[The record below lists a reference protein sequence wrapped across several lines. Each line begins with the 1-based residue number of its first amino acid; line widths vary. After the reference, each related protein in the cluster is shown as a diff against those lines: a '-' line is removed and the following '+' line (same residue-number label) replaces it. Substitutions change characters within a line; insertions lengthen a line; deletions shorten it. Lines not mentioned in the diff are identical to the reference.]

1 MTELERAL
9 VALGDE
15 LEFPSTPD
23 VWPRVRERL
32 QRLRWFR
39 PALAAVALGVLALGV
54 AFAVPPAR
62 SAILRFFHLGAATVE
77 RVDTLPPAKHRSL
90 VSGLGAPVSHA
101 TLRLPRGVTAVSYY
115 ERPGLDAA
123 LVRYRG
129 KRLLIAKVDGD
140 QMGFFKKFVSPTTRI
155 EEVPIGEFGLFITGA
170 EHVLMWQFRYGEVRQ
185 ARTRLAGDVLV
196 WLSDDVTYRIEG
208 DLDKSRM
215 LELAEQ
221 ITR

>member
-9 VALGDE
+9 VALGEE

-32 QRLRWFR
+32 QRPRWFR

-54 AFAVPPAR
+54 AFAVPDAR

-77 RVDTLPPAKHRSL
+77 RVDTLPPAQQRPL
-90 VSGLGAPVSHA
+90 VSGFGAPVSHA
-101 TLRLPRGVTAVSYY
+101 TLRLPRGVTALRYY

-123 LVRYRG
+123 LVRYHG
-129 KRLLIAKVDGD
+129 KRLLIAEVEGD
-140 QMGFFKKFVSPTTRI
+140 QMSFFKKVVGPTTRI
-155 EEVPIGEFGLFITGA
+155 EEVPVGQFGLFITGA
-170 EHVLMWQFRYGEVRQ
+170 EHVVMWQFRYGEVRE

-196 WLSDDVTYRIEG
+196 WFSNDVTYRIEG
-208 DLDKSRM
+208 DLDKSQM

>member
-1 MTELERAL
+1 MK
-9 VALGDE
+9 
-15 LEFPSTPD
+15 
-23 VWPRVRERL
+23 
-32 QRLRWFR
+32 QR
-39 PALAAVALGVLALGV
+39 P
-54 AFAVPPAR
+54 
-62 SAILRFFHLGAATVE
+62 
-77 RVDTLPPAKHRSL
+77 L

-101 TLRLPRGVTAVSYY
+101 TLRLPRDVKVLSYY

-140 QMGFFKKFVSPTTRI
+140 QMSFFKKVVGPTTRI
-155 EEVPIGEFGLFITGA
+155 EEVPLGQFGLFITGA
-170 EHVLMWQFRYGEVRQ
+170 EHVVMWQFQYGEVRV

-208 DLDKSRM
+208 DLDKSQM
-215 LELAEQ
+215 LELAAQ